1 MEALLLVLAGI
12 VTPLLVQLVKRV
24 TGQTT
29 MNTFLSQLI
38 VLIVSLGMTVLV
50 GVATGEL
57 VWDGDLAVTA
67 GAVMSVATIVYK
79 NFQDQFDKLTV

>member
-38 VLIVSLGMTVLV
+38 VLVVSLGMTVLV

-57 VWDGDLAVTA
+57 AWDGDLAVTA